1 MVMLEVYRSM
11 ALVERKRLDGPPRGG
26 AVAPRSIR
34 DDDEFVTRAD
44 IEAIVGI
51 SFQSAVGYRP

>member
-1 MVMLEVYRSM
+1 M

-34 DDDEFVTRAD
+34 DEDEFITRAD
-44 IEAIVGI
+44 IEAIIGI
-51 SFQSAVGYRP
+51 GFSFYPSAVNHGL